1 MHQDEIREL
10 FNRQAASY
18 DTQWAKTASII
29 ESGGF
34 ESPVRF
40 FQAGLIHAWLS
51 TRARRG

>member
-10 FNRQAASY
+10 FDRQAASY
-18 DTQWAKTASII
+18 DTQWVKTASIV
-29 ESGGF
+29 
-34 ESPVRF
+34 ESPVRC